1 MIFSAMGAVGS
12 VFLMIGT
19 GLFIHYK
26 KWATRQD
33 ATLLIKIVVN
43 IAVPASVIYSF
54 LTRFTRE
61 DILSARINLLALLAA
76 SFGIYLLS
84 VAAAALFKVK
94 KERRG
99 LFSALFAFSNSVF
112 IGFPLAMAVFG
123 EDGMIYAVLYF
134 MVNTTMFWTFGYFGI
149 RRDASL
155 RTGVK
160 EKITVGEAL
169 SKVFSVPLIS
179 LFIGFT
185 LMMLN
190 VKLPDFLMDTVQ
202 YLSGLTSPLSLI
214 FTGIML
220 ADLGFPALRIE
231 WDVFKVLLGRLL
243 VAPGVMLICAV
254 LFGLNGL
261 GRDVFVVQM
270 TLPVMMQAIII
281 SEYYGADAEFA
292 TKAFAWTMVL
302 SFVTMPA
309 VVLFVNMI

>member
-1 MIFSAMGAVGS
+1 MILSAMGAVGT
-12 VFLMIGT
+12 VFLMIGA

-26 KWATRQD
+26 KWATRED

-61 DILSARINLLALLAA
+61 DILNARINLLALLAA

-84 VAAAALFKVK
+84 MAAGALLKVK

-123 EDGMIYAVLYF
+123 EDGMIYAVMYF

-149 RRDASL
+149 RRDAAV

-160 EKITVGEAL
+160 EKVTAKDAL

-179 LFIGFT
+179 LFIGFA
-185 LMMLN
+185 LMFLN
-190 VKLPDFLMDTVQ
+190 VKLPDFIMDTVG

-220 ADLGFPALRIE
+220 GDLGLPALKFE
-231 WDVFKVLLGRLL
+231 WDVMKVLLGRLII
-243 VAPGVMLICAV
+243 APGVMLLAAV
-254 LFGLNGL
+254 LFGLGGL
-261 GRDVFVVQM
+261 GRDVFAVQM
-270 TLPVMMQAIII
+270 TLPVMLQAIII

-309 VVLFVNMI
+309 IVLFVNLI

>member
-1 MIFSAMGAVGS
+1 MGAVGT
-12 VFLMIGT
+12 VFIMIGV

-61 DILSARINLLALLAA
+61 EILGARQNLLAVLTA
-76 SFGIYLLS
+76 SLIIYLLS
-84 VAAAALFKVK
+84 VAAASLLKVK

-149 RRDASL
+149 RRDAAA
-155 RTGVK
+155 RTGVR
-160 EKITVGEAL
+160 EKITLKDAL
-169 SKVFSVPLIS
+169 SRVFSVPLIS
-179 LFIGFT
+179 LFVGFAL
-185 LMMLN
+185 LMLDI
-190 VKLPDFLMDTVQ
+190 KLPDFLLSTIG

-220 ADLGFPALRIE
+220 ADLGIPALKFE
-231 WDVFKVLLGRLL
+231 WDVVKVLLGRLL
-243 VAPGVMLICAV
+243 VAPGVMLAV
-254 LFGLNGL
+254 SLLFGLGGL

-270 TLPVMMQAIII
+270 TLPVMLQAVIL
-281 SEYYGADAEFA
+281 SEYYGADADFA
-292 TKAFAWTMVL
+292 TKTFAWTMVL

-309 VVLFVNMI
+309 IVLFVNML

>member
-1 MIFSAMGAVGS
+1 MILSAMGAVGT
-12 VFLMIGT
+12 VFLMIGA

-33 ATLLIKIVVN
+33 ATVLIKIVVN
-43 IAVPASVIYSF
+43 IAVPASVIHSF
-54 LTRFTRE
+54 LTRFTRA
-61 DILSARINLLALLAA
+61 DIFEARNNILAVLAA
-76 SFGIYLLS
+76 SVVIYLLS
-84 VAAAALFKVK
+84 VAAARLLKVK

-149 RRDASL
+149 RKDAAL
-155 RTGVK
+155 RTGVA
-160 EKITVGEAL
+160 EKITLKDTL
-169 SKVFSVPLIS
+169 SRVFSVPLIS
-179 LFIGFT
+179 LFVGFA

-190 VKLPDFLMDTVQ
+190 VQLPSFLMSTVE

-220 ADLGFPALRIE
+220 ADLGLPALKFE
-231 WDVFKVLLGRLL
+231 WDVVKVLLGRLL
-243 VAPGVMLICAV
+243 IAPGIMLVFGIV
-254 LFGLNGL
+254 FGLSGL

-270 TLPVMMQAIII
+270 TLPVMLQSVIL
-281 SEYYGADAEFA
+281 SEYYGADADFA

-302 SFVTMPA
+302 SFISMPA
-309 VVLFVNMI
+309 IVLVVNMI